1 MEPLLFSAG
10 GPQHLLLIG
19 VGLAAGCGL
28 FGYGFVLWRR
38 KRLIEDTPTAK
49 IRSMPMGRV
58 ELFGRA
64 QERADLEA
72 PLSGRACVYY
82 RYKVEEE
89 IGSANRRRW
98 RTVSKGDSSAW
109 PFYLEDETGRVLV
122 DPEGATV
129 ELRTDLRARRI
140 FPGDEYYTALEMR
153 GWARRGWF
161 GGSRRMRVSEWRIEP
176 GDSLYA
182 LGVAQ
187 ERPGLVRERRR
198 RVAEKLAALKRDPE
212 AMAHLDRDGDG
223 HVSADEWEVARRL
236 VVHEV
241 DLTPQDDRVVI
252 GRAPH
257 REAPFYLSD
266 RHESSVVR
274 SLTWRSSASIFG
286 GAALSLGC
294 LTVLLSKLGLLGRI

>member
-1 MEPLLFSAG
+1 
-10 GPQHLLLIG
+10 
-19 VGLAAGCGL
+19 
-28 FGYGFVLWRR
+28 
-38 KRLIEDTPTAK
+38 
-49 IRSMPMGRV
+49 
-58 ELFGRA
+58 
-64 QERADLEA
+64 
-72 PLSGRACVYY
+72 
-82 RYKVEEE
+82 
-89 IGSANRRRW
+89 
-98 RTVSKGDSSAW
+98 VSKGDSSAW

-129 ELRTDLRARRI
+129 ELRTDLRGRRV
-140 FPGDEYYTALEMR
+140 FPGDEYYTALEKH
-153 GWARRGWF
+153 GWARRGWL

-176 GDSLYA
+176 GDPLYA

-187 ERPGLVRERRR
+187 ERPGLAQERRR
-198 RVAEKLAALKRDPE
+198 HVAEKLAALKRDPE

-266 RHESSVVR
+266 RHERAVVR
-274 SLTWRSSASIFG
+274 SLSWRSSASIFG
-286 GAALSLGC
+286 GAALSLAC
-294 LTVLLSKLGLLGRI
+294 LAVLLSKLGILGRI